1 MKDPAMPAPTIV
13 SPAPPEPDATAVP
26 RDPDAAAVPAAPWWR
41 FPIVWFALAGPALVV
56 VAGVVTAAIAVRHAD
71 VVVSETPAQQV
82 ARHADLAAATAP
94 ALQAR
99 NHAATPAP

>member
-1 MKDPAMPAPTIV
+1 MKDSAMPAPTIV
-13 SPAPPEPDATAVP
+13 SSAP
-26 RDPDAAAVPAAPWWR
+26 RDPDAAPVPAAPWWR

-56 VAGVVTAAIAVRHAD
+56 VAGFVTMAIAVRHAD

-99 NHAATPAP
+99 NHAATPGP

>member
-1 MKDPAMPAPTIV
+1 MPSLPIV
-13 SPAPPEPDATAVP
+13 SSAPRAPVAG
-26 RDPDAAAVPAAPWWR
+26 AAPAAPWWR

-56 VAGVVTAAIAVRHAD
+56 VACFATMAIAIRHAD
-71 VVVSETPAQQV
+71 VVISETPASPG
-82 ARHADLAAATAP
+82 ARGAGLAAATAP